1 MYWFWKIDIGTV
13 LVAEA
18 AEGYAFKV
26 LMQKALLVACW
37 HMASMYFVAE
47 AEAKRNGNKTARAK
61 RPKQ

>member
-1 MYWFWKIDIGTV
+1 M

-47 AEAKRNGNKTARAK
+47 AEAKRNGNKTARAR